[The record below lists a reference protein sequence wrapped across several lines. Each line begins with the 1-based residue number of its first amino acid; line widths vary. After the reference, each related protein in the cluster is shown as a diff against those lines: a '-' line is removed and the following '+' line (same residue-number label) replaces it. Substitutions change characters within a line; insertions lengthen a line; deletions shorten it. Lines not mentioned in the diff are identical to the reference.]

1 MDSYDIAWLRASL
14 SISSRDGPI
23 KLLNDK
29 LMVEAKQKLSLCTVG
44 KILSSRRVNKDAFMR
59 VIGKIWQ
66 VKSGLDIESVSGNIF
81 TFHFREMY
89 DLERVISG
97 NPWSFDNV
105 LLAMEKP
112 IGNGTNWKWK
122 NLSVEFRSSIVSND
136 EETAANLCKFRNF
149 KEFLIETGS
158 QEISSIRN
166 IETVHRVRVIKTG
179 HRNGSSRLANAGYIW
194 KLL

>member
-1 MDSYDIAWLRASL
+1 
-14 SISSRDGPI
+14 
-23 KLLNDK
+23 
-29 LMVEAKQKLSLCTVG
+29 
-44 KILSSRRVNKDAFMR
+44 MR

-97 NPWSFDNV
+97 DPWSFDNV
-105 LLAMEKP
+105 L
-112 IGNGTNWKWK
+112 
-122 NLSVEFRSSIVSND
+122 SND